1 MNKVLLLTITL
12 AVTLFGVEIPTKHAQ
27 EKAFGKSIELNA
39 QIIQLSNASQSIMSQ
54 VGGHIEKY
62 FVKVGQNVQKG
73 QKIVLIESIMLS
85 KMTADFIS
93 QKKQLKAQERNYE
106 ASKSLYEKGMTSM
119 QELNAQSIKKDELLA
134 KLTALESQL
143 QTLGIKHFKILT
155 KHLPTLYY
163 THIVTVEY
171 LKYFKLFTLVYKKI
185 RQLSQW

>member
-62 FVKVGQNVQKG
+62 FVKVGQNVKKG
-73 QKIVLIESIMLS
+73 QKIVLIKSIMLS
-85 KMTADFIS
+85 QMTADFIS
-93 QKKQLKAQERNYE
+93 QKKQLKAQEKNYE

-119 QELNAQSIKKDELLA
+119 QELNAQSIKKMN
-134 KLTALESQL
+134 
-143 QTLGIKHFKILT
+143 F
-155 KHLPTLYY
+155 
-163 THIVTVEY
+163 
-171 LKYFKLFTLVYKKI
+171 
-185 RQLSQW
+185 